1 MVDRIP
7 ATCRAPSWLIA
18 LRLALSVHT
27 VRAIREGWLTG
38 LVLLCLATLSWAV
51 PSPTETV
58 RTTIDEVLRILRDA
72 NWKKPAR
79 LMERR
84 KLLEQVI
91 GSRFDY
97 QEMAKRTLAIHW
109 TKLNQAEKKE
119 FVELFAAFLSA
130 NYADK
135 IESYSSEEVLY
146 LSERIS
152 DGYAE
157 VSTKI
162 VSETAEYPL
171 DYRLLIRSDWY
182 VYDVIIDGVSLV
194 KNYRSQFDRVIHS
207 GSYADLVEKLRKKVE
222 ERQSPKNA
230 S

>member
-1 MVDRIP
+1 MMVDRLT
-7 ATCRAPSWLIA
+7 AV
-18 LRLALSVHT
+18 RLALSVHAM
-27 VRAIREGWLTG
+27 RAIRAGWFAA
-38 LVLLCLATLSWAV
+38 LVLLCMATASWAA

-58 RTTIDEVLRILRDA
+58 RTTIDEVLRILRDP
-72 NWKKPAR
+72 NWKQPVRFA
-79 LMERR
+79 ERR
-84 KLLEQVI
+84 KLLEHII

-97 QEMAKRTLAIHW
+97 SEMSKRTLTIHW
-109 TKLNQAEKKE
+109 ARLSPAERKE

-146 LSERIS
+146 VSERIS

-162 VSETAEYPL
+162 ASGEAEYPL
-171 DYRLLIRSDWY
+171 DYRLLFRSDEWY

-194 KNYRSQFDRVIHS
+194 KNYRSQFDRIIRS
-207 GSYADLVEKLRKKVE
+207 GSYADLVDKMRKKAL
-222 ERQSPKNA
+222 ERQSPK
-230 S
+230 STS